1 MVQLTVVTFTV
12 LIQLALMTQSSVGLP
27 IQSADMLQLRSL
39 NNQNEPFIQQLSKRV
54 GNPLKCFS
62 RLVTFCK
69 GRRKKSG
76 QVYEDGLIPVASEF
90 EDSLHHP
97 VEPAQTPPQLHR
109 PQTGPHELPT
119 GNQHDRPHELEN
131 TGRGSNAGSNHPVVQ
146 GPVSPTQHSGPDLA
160 VDVGPQNPFPDEH
173 QLHHT
178 VFQLP
183 G

>member
-131 TGRGSNAGSNHPVVQ
+131 TGRGYDNLCITQLALIFLLEVMLVRIIRSCRALSVQ
-146 GPVSPTQHSGPDLA
+146 LNTA
-160 VDVGPQNPFPDEH
+160 V
-173 QLHHT
+173 LI
-178 VFQLP
+178 
-183 G
+183 